1 MINPKPFLIALIG
14 CILPT
19 LLLAGTVPIVQADLS
34 VSKTGPAQAAA
45 GANVTYTIDV
55 FNNGPDDSLAAIL
68 TDRLPA
74 GTTFLALTSPAGWSC
89 KTPEVG
95 SGGNVTCQET
105 SIPAGADDKFT
116 VAVNI
121 DPETAPGTQLTNVVD
136 IAEAN
141 NTDPNMTPGDPNEE
155 NNTASVVTT
164 IPGGTSADLS
174 VSKTVGSDQALPNS
188 DVTFTIRVTNGGTDS
203 GLDAQLTDTLPG
215 DMTFVSLQQTSGPT
229 WTLTTPAVGSGGTIT
244 CTNPAVAG
252 GTTSTFVLVA
262 HIPNQEPTGTAY
274 QNIAFVMSSNDP
286 NSENDSGTVQVTVV
300 SAAPTLTTQASGS
313 VILGGTISDTATLSG
328 SLSAT
333 GTIAFFVYGPNDSTC
348 SANPAFMSAVSVNG
362 DGQYSSGPFTPTAPG
377 TYRFVASYGGDFN
390 NKGTATVCN
399 DPNESVDV
407 IAPTPTPTA
416 TATAT
421 ATPTATA
428 TATGTPTATATA
440 TPTATATAT
449 PTASV
454 TPAQSLNISTRLRVQ
469 TGDNV
474 GIAGF
479 IIRGNAPKPVVLR
492 GLGPSLV
499 NSGLPAASLLNDPL
513 IELHGSTG
521 ALIISNDNWKDS
533 PQRSQIEG
541 TAFQPTDDRES
552 VILATLAPA
561 AYTGI
566 IRGVADTMGIG
577 VIEVYDNNEA
587 LDSDLANISTRGFVA
602 TGNDVM
608 IGGFTLGGNNNPTR
622 MAVRALGPSL
632 ANSGVSN
639 VLADPVLEL
648 HNANGTI
655 MVSNDDWQSDPTSAA
670 QLTANGLALPDPKEC
685 GIFTSLAPPGQFTA
699 VVMGKN
705 GGVGVALVEIY
716 NLR

>member
-1 MINPKPFLIALIG
+1 MINPKPFLIALISAVV
-14 CILPT
+14 PT
-19 LLLAGTVPIVQADLS
+19 LLLAGTVPIAQADLS

-45 GANVTYTIDV
+45 GANISYTIDV
-55 FNNGPDDSLAAIL
+55 FNNGPNDSLAAVL
-68 TDRLPA
+68 TDRLPG
-74 GTTFLALTSPAGWSC
+74 GTTFIALTSPARWSC

-95 SGGNVTCQET
+95 AGGNVTCQET
-105 SIPAGADDKFT
+105 SVPVGADDKFT
-116 VAVNI
+116 LFVNI
-121 DPETAPGTQLTNVVD
+121 DAETAPGTQLTNVVD

-141 NTDPNMTPGDPNEE
+141 NTDPDMTPGDPNEE

-164 IPGGTSADLS
+164 IPGGTAADLS
-174 VSKTVGSDQALPNS
+174 VGKTVGSDQALPNS
-188 DVTFTIRVTNGGTDS
+188 DVTFTIQVTNGGTDS

-229 WTLTTPAVGSGGTIT
+229 WTLTTPAAGSGGTIT
-244 CTNPAVAG
+244 CTNPSVPG
-252 GTTSTFVLVA
+252 GTTSTFVLVG
-262 HIPNQEPTGTAY
+262 HIPAGEPTGTTY
-274 QNIAFVMSSNDP
+274 PNIAFVMSSNDP
-286 NSENDSGTVQVTVV
+286 NSENDSGSVQVTVV

-313 VILGGTISDTATLSG
+313 IMLGGTISDTATLSG
-328 SLSAT
+328 SVSAT

-348 SANPAFMSAVSVNG
+348 SASPAFMSAVNVSG

-390 NKGTATVCN
+390 NKATATVCN

-428 TATGTPTATATA
+428 TAT
-440 TPTATATAT
+440 ATAT
-449 PTASV
+449 PTASPTATATT

-479 IIRGNAPKPVVLR
+479 IIRGNAAKPVVLR
-492 GLGPSLV
+492 GLGPSLI
-499 NSGLPAASLLNDPL
+499 NSGLPASTLLNDPL
-513 IELHGSTG
+513 IELHGSNG
-521 ALIISNDNWKDS
+521 ALITSNDNWKDS
-533 PQRSQIEG
+533 PQRPQIEG
-541 TAFQPTDDRES
+541 TTFQPTDDRES
-552 VILATLAPA
+552 VILATLSPA

-566 IRGVADTMGIG
+566 IKGVAETMGIG
-577 VIEVYDNNEA
+577 VIEVYDNNRA
-587 LDSDLANISTRGFVA
+587 LDSDLANISTRGFVS

-632 ANSGVSN
+632 VNSGVKN
-639 VLADPVLEL
+639 ALADPMLEL

-655 MVSNDDWQSDPTSAA
+655 MVSNDDWQSDPTSAS
-670 QLTANGLALPDPKEC
+670 QLTANGLALPDPKES

-705 GGVGVALVEIY
+705 GGIGVALVEIY